1 MGDEDTT
8 LRERY
13 EMTQWFQ
20 KLDEQQKSE
29 VLFAVTY
36 LLGFQHGTDYHRRLL
51 LIAEMA
57 GQLNQAEATIEALTP
72 KIAR

>member
-1 MGDEDTT
+1 MGDENAT

-13 EMTQWFQ
+13 ETMRWFQ
-20 KLDEQQKSE
+20 KLDDRQKSE

-36 LLGFQHGTDYHRRLL
+36 SLEFKHGTDGHHRLL

-57 GQLNQAEATIEALTP
+57 AQLNQAEAAIEALTP
-72 KIAR
+72 KMAR

>member
-1 MGDEDTT
+1 MGDENTT

-20 KLDEQQKSE
+20 ELDDRQKSE

-36 LLGFQHGTDYHRRLL
+36 LLEFKHGTDGHHRLL

-57 GQLNQAEATIEALTP
+57 GQLNQYEATIKALTP
-72 KIAR
+72 KADW